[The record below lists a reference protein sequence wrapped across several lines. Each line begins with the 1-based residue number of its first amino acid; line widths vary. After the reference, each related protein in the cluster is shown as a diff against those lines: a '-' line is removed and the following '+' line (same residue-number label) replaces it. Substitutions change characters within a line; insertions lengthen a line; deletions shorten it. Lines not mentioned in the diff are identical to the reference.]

1 MSLHLEALLDETD
14 ADEIIATAQIYD
26 HAARSRSFEI
36 AVEMLADFV
45 RPNPVRDYSPA
56 GAAQ

>member
-1 MSLHLEALLDETD
+1 MKLTR
-14 ADEIIATAQIYD
+14 DEIIATAQIYD

-56 GAAQ
+56 GAVQ